1 MKIDMAFQ
9 IKALPMTPLR
19 RFFAPQMQN
28 WSVLVPSASLPTAA
42 PAIPAG

>member
-1 MKIDMAFQ
+1 MAFQ
-9 IKALPMTPLR
+9 IEALPMTPLR

-28 WSVLVPSASLPTAA
+28 WSVWVPSASLPTEA